1 MAAVE
6 ITEETKQQVERI
18 GSADVVVGIAGTVAP
33 EELRVRAESI
43 LRELGSGVSSLRF
56 VFAWPGVAPKRWPV
70 LRKVRGVPHSPWFHF
85 LRRLKAPRNSGR
97 VYR

>member
-6 ITEETKQQVERI
+6 ITEETKQQADRI
-18 GSADVVVGIAGTVAP
+18 GSADVVVGIAGAVAP

-56 VFAWPGVAPKRWPV
+56 VFTWPGAAP
-70 LRKVRGVPHSPWFHF
+70 
-85 LRRLKAPRNSGR
+85 APASGIEER
-97 VYR
+97 